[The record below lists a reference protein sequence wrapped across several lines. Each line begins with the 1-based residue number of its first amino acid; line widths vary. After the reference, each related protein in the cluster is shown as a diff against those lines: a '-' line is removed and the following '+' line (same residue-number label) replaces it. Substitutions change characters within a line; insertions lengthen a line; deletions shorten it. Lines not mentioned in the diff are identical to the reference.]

1 MTVDQRQSS
10 KFFLNVNIALISQVF
25 IFGLAF
31 LFRIVLARGL
41 GDEGLGTYTL
51 FYLTV
56 LVAGAV
62 SNLGVGLGNLY
73 FVNKEGYDLKV
84 LFNNSLFT
92 IGAMGVVGTV
102 AIVAYGLATDVGA
115 FVTGRAYWLY
125 VPTIPAVAAYLIVTS
140 FLQGKS
146 RFVALAGV
154 ALVQGVSALLIAAA
168 LFFTGTLN
176 VFGAIVAWTG
186 SFVLADVVAVA
197 LVGVH
202 HMNVSAVLR
211 PRWRVLW
218 EQIRYGAK
226 GQLANLAQLFNYRF
240 DQFVLALF
248 VARAGVGHY
257 SVAVSVSE
265 SAWWISGAVSTV
277 LVPSLTRMGKSR
289 AEEVTPIV
297 CRNTLLVSIV
307 AASALA
313 AASPLVI
320 RVFFG
325 SEFDPAIEPLML
337 LMPGVAAISVARV
350 LSSYMFSQ
358 GRVIYSTYT
367 TLVALAATIIF
378 DFAFIPWLGVT
389 GAAIASSI
397 AYGISMVA
405 AIYWYRRF
413 SQASVWELVVPRPS
427 DWRYYRAVWRMAMA
441 RITGR
446 TSELGGTSGHGSS

>member
-1 MTVDQRQSS
+1 MAVDQRQSS
-10 KFFLNVNIALISQVF
+10 KFFLNVNIALVSQFF

-84 LFNNSLFT
+84 LLNNSLFT
-92 IGAMGVVGTV
+92 IGAMGVVGAV
-102 AIVAYGLATDVGA
+102 AIVAYGLATDTGA

-125 VPTIPAVAAYLIVTS
+125 APTIPAVAAYLIVTS

-154 ALVQGVSALLIAAA
+154 ALVQGVSALLIAAV
-168 LFFTGTLN
+168 LFFTDALN
-176 VFGAIVAWTG
+176 VFGAIFAWTG
-186 SFVLADVVAVA
+186 SFVLADAVAVA

-202 HMNVSAVLR
+202 HISLSAVLR

-289 AEEVTPIV
+289 GGGSDADRLPEYPSREHSYGECSGRSIASGHSGVFRVGVRPGYRAAYDSHAGRSCDKRGPCTKQLYVQSGAGDLQHLHYPCSLRSHDHIGFCLYPLAWCYGSRHSLV
-297 CRNTLLVSIV
+297 HRLRHFDGGRDLLV
-307 AASALA
+307 
-313 AASPLVI
+313 
-320 RVFFG
+320 
-325 SEFDPAIEPLML
+325 
-337 LMPGVAAISVARV
+337 
-350 LSSYMFSQ
+350 Q
-358 GRVIYSTYT
+358 
-367 TLVALAATIIF
+367 
-378 DFAFIPWLGVT
+378 AFLPSKCV
-389 GAAIASSI
+389 GACHS
-397 AYGISMVA
+397 
-405 AIYWYRRF
+405 
-413 SQASVWELVVPRPS
+413 
-427 DWRYYRAVWRMAMA
+427 
-441 RITGR
+441 
-446 TSELGGTSGHGSS
+446 